1 MTRSNRSI
9 FTRRKLIGAFA
20 MAYALATGGSAIA
33 AGSVEMQ
40 VEHLVK
46 DAMVE
51 YNSAMEAND
60 SAAFLKYFSSNATL
74 ETPLVK
80 KSGRADLGAYL
91 ENEFKT
97 FKASYQIKKTFIKG
111 NSAAI
116 VFTWDAVNRA
126 TGDAVKIEMVG
137 VYEVGSSGQ
146 FSSAVYYFDSAQAKA
161 LAAIAK

>member
-1 MTRSNRSI
+1 MTRSTRSI
-9 FTRRKLIGAFA
+9 FTRRTLIGTVA
-20 MAYALATGGSAIA
+20 MAAALATGGSALA

-46 DAMVE
+46 DAMTE

-60 SAAFLKYFSSNATL
+60 SAAFLKYFSSNATR
-74 ETPLVK
+74 ETPLSK
-80 KSGRADLGAYL
+80 QSGRDELGKYL
-91 ENEFKT
+91 EAEFKT

-116 VFTWDAVNRA
+116 VFTWDAVNRS
-126 TGDAVKIEMVG
+126 TGDAVKIDMVG

-146 FSSAVYYFDSAQAKA
+146 FSSAVYYFDSAKAKA
-161 LAAIAK
+161 LAVLDK

>member
-1 MTRSNRSI
+1 MARPTPSI
-9 FTRRKLIGAFA
+9 FTRRSLLGACAIATALLTGAPA
-20 MAYALATGGSAIA
+20 MA

-46 DAMVE
+46 DAMSE

-74 ETPLVK
+74 ETPLTK
-80 KSGRADLGAYL
+80 KSGRDELGKYL
-91 ENEFKT
+91 AAEFKT
-97 FKASYQIKKTFIKG
+97 FKASYQIKKSFIKG

-126 TGDAVKIEMVG
+126 SGDAVKIDMVG
-137 VYEVGSSGQ
+137 VFEVGSSGQ
-146 FSSAVYYFDSAQAKA
+146 FSSAVYYFDSAKAKA
-161 LAAIAK
+161 LAALDK

>member
-1 MTRSNRSI
+1 MTRSIFNRRS
-9 FTRRKLIGAFA
+9 FIGACA
-20 MAYALATGGSAIA
+20 MAAAVAISGPAMA

-60 SAAFLKYFSSNATL
+60 SAAFLKYFSSNATR
-74 ETPLVK
+74 ETPLSK
-80 KSGRADLGAYL
+80 QSGRGELGKYL
-91 ENEFKT
+91 EAEFKT
-97 FKASYQIKKTFIKG
+97 FKATYQIKKTFIKG

-126 TGDAVKIEMVG
+126 SGDAVKIDMVG
-137 VYEVGSSGQ
+137 VFEVGSSGQ
-146 FSSAVYYFDSAQAKA
+146 FSSAAYYFDSAKAKA
-161 LAAIAK
+161 LAVLDK

>member
-1 MTRSNRSI
+1 MTRSTRSI
-9 FTRRKLIGAFA
+9 FTRRNLIGACA
-20 MAYALATGGSAIA
+20 MAAAIATGGSALA

-46 DAMVE
+46 DAMTE

-60 SAAFLKYFSSNATL
+60 SAAFLKYFSSNATR
-74 ETPLVK
+74 ETPLSK
-80 KSGRADLGAYL
+80 QSGRDELGKYL
-91 ENEFKT
+91 EAEFKT

-126 TGDAVKIEMVG
+126 TGDAVKIDMVG

-146 FSSAVYYFDSAQAKA
+146 FSSATYYFDSAKAKA
-161 LAAIAK
+161 LAVLDK

>member
-1 MTRSNRSI
+1 MTRATRSI
-9 FTRRKLIGAFA
+9 FIRRKLIGACA
-20 MAYALATGGSAIA
+20 IAAALMTGGQVMA

-46 DAMVE
+46 DAMSE

-74 ETPLVK
+74 ETPMTK
-80 KSGRADLGAYL
+80 KSGRDELGKYL
-91 ENEFKT
+91 EAEFKT
-97 FKASYQIKKTFIKG
+97 FKASYQIKKSFIKG

-126 TGDAVKIEMVG
+126 SGDAVKIDMVG

-146 FSSAVYYFDSAQAKA
+146 FSSAVYYFDSAKAKA
-161 LAAIAK
+161 LAALDK

>member
-1 MTRSNRSI
+1 MTRSTRLIFKRRS
-9 FTRRKLIGAFA
+9 LIAACA
-20 MAYALATGGSAIA
+20 MAAGLAAAGPAMA

-46 DAMVE
+46 DAMSE

-74 ETPLVK
+74 ETPMTK
-80 KSGRADLGAYL
+80 KSGRDELGKYL
-91 ENEFKT
+91 AAEFKT
-97 FKASYQIKKTFIKG
+97 FKASYQIKKSFIKG

-126 TGDAVKIEMVG
+126 SGDAVKIDMVG
-137 VYEVGSSGQ
+137 VFEVGSSGQ
-146 FSSAVYYFDSAQAKA
+146 FSSAVYYFDSAKAKA
-161 LAAIAK
+161 LAALDK

>member
-1 MTRSNRSI
+1 MTRSIFNRRS
-9 FTRRKLIGAFA
+9 FFGALMMTAALTANVPA
-20 MAYALATGGSAIA
+20 MA

-46 DAMVE
+46 DAMTE

-60 SAAFLKYFSSNATL
+60 SAAFLKYFSSNATF
-74 ETPLVK
+74 ETPLLK

-91 ENEFKT
+91 EAEFKT
-97 FKASYQIKKTFIKG
+97 FKASYQIKKSFIKG